1 MIGRRGDGVM
11 RRLRKTR
18 KSGHQGIRKSKDQE
32 IGGEGIKSYSIIQGF
47 SAQPQ
52 RFPVLISLIEKVCHQ
67 ISLQVH
73 RIP

>member
-1 MIGRRGDGVM
+1 MGRRGIGK
-11 RRLRKTR
+11 LR
-18 KSGHQGIRKSKDQE
+18 KSGHQEIRKPKDQE

-52 RFPVLISLIEKVCHQ
+52 RFPVLTSLIEKVCHQ